1 MDYCHPC
8 RRHLNGA
15 LACPG
20 CGVPVG
26 QFSASDVNL
35 TASEASPPWSADEAS
50 AAEEDADGDADGDPG
65 DAVPGARAGR
75 RDRKAAAHRRRR
87 RRALFV
93 TAGFVLAAG
102 GLSLAELGLDAP
114 GTPPKP
120 AAAGGESTDGEAT
133 RQVGE
138 TSAVPVDATSDT
150 APTSGAPSPEAS
162 ASTSASASASASQ
175 SPSAEDRETAEE
187 EGDPSQPPPE
197 SAPDAPGTPDRPETS
212 PADPPPT
219 TTPTPTASPD
229 PTPTETCDRFLWWC
243 T

>member
-20 CGVPVG
+20 CGTPVG
-26 QFSASDVNL
+26 ELHAPGPESAAVGEVP
-35 TASEASPPWSADEAS
+35 APRVEGAEASGGPPAAGRAS
-50 AAEEDADGDADGDPG
+50 
-65 DAVPGARAGR
+65 R

-87 RRALFV
+87 RRVLFV
-93 TAGFVLAAG
+93 TTGFVLAAG

-114 GTPPKP
+114 GSPPRP
-120 AAAGGESTDGEAT
+120 AAAGGASTDGEAS
-133 RQVGE
+133 REVGR

-150 APTSGAPSPEAS
+150 ATAAASGTPSPDAS
-162 ASTSASASASASQ
+162 ATASASASVTASASASR
-175 SPSAEDRETAEE
+175 SPSARGPETAEE
-187 EGDPSQPPPE
+187 GDASAPPPA
-197 SAPDAPGTPDRPETS
+197 SASDEPGTPDRPT
-212 PADPPPT
+212 PPPDDPPT
-219 TTPTPTASPD
+219 TTPPTSSAAPD